1 MCGFDRLCFQGI
13 AQSTRHSFR
22 IAEIAHESTSS
33 SANEKDRACI
43 ADPFAN
49 GAGAEEIDTLII
61 PDGGQAAG
69 VSTLP
74 LTRGKTLDELCVGP
88 SGRCRSGTACTKI
101 TRQEA
106 RCRSILFL
114 RFAGD

>member
-61 PDGGQAAG
+61 PDGGQADPATDAREDVG
-69 VSTLP
+69 RALRWAKRSLP
-74 LTRGKTLDELCVGP
+74 QWDRLYEDHSQDLWLVV
-88 SGRCRSGTACTKI
+88 
-101 TRQEA
+101 EA
-106 RCRSILFL
+106 NAQSR
-114 RFAGD
+114 